1 MKGSILFVTGTGTG
15 VGKTVF
21 AAALTRHLRKRG
33 INVAALKP
41 ICSGGRDDARALRAA
56 SGNALPLDEVN
67 PWHFR
72 APLSPLLAARM
83 EGRRASQAQVV
94 ARVRAAARQFEFVVV
109 EGAGGLLSPLGEGFD
124 SRELLLALRATPI
137 VVCPNELGAV
147 NQVLL
152 VLEALPQTAANR
164 TQIVLMNPRRLDLA
178 ASTNLELLAESV
190 DHRRIHAFAW
200 LGKDPFAASTS
211 EKPVVQESLDRL
223 VRVIAPI

>member
-1 MKGSILFVTGTGTG
+1 MKGSVVFVTGTGTG

-83 EGRRASQAQVV
+83 EGRRVSQAQVV
-94 ARVRAAARQFEFVVV
+94 ARVRAAARQFEFAVV

-152 VLEALPQTAANR
+152 VLGALPQTAANR

-200 LGKDPFAASTS
+200 LGKDPLAASTS
-211 EKPVVQESLDRL
+211 ENSVVQESLNRL